1 MKPGLSQN
9 ATDIVLSLTG
19 IMERV
24 CRMAFLGQVAIFLVA
39 AVVVVPIARRAGMGS
54 VLGYML
60 AGLIVGPWAL
70 DLVDNEREI
79 LHLAELGVVFLLF
92 VIGLELQPRRL
103 WAMRRAVFGLGGGQ
117 VILTALVLAGLAFA
131 LGLPLEAA
139 VVAGLA
145 LSLSSTAFA
154 LQALAERNEL
164 TTRHGRL
171 SFSIL
176 LFQDLAVI
184 PILALLPLLAPASG
198 GEGDGVPWLDT
209 AKAAGMIAL
218 VVLGGRYLLR
228 HVLRLVA
235 RFGTHEVFTATA
247 LLTVVGVA
255 LLMELVGLS
264 MALGAFLAG
273 VLLADSE
280 YRHELEA
287 DIEPFKG
294 LLLGLF
300 FMAVGMTV
308 NIGLVIETPITVLGL
323 AAGLMLVKMLCLIAV
338 ARVDTANWRSIR
350 GAAVALSQGGEFAFV
365 IVALGV
371 SSALMDG
378 RTADLLIVAV
388 TLSMAA
394 TPLAFGASDWLNA
407 RLEREAEPAYDRH
420 IEEEN
425 RVIIAGFGRV
435 GQIVGRILRV
445 RRIGFTALE
454 TSVEQVDFVR
464 RFGSKIYY
472 GDASRVELLRA
483 ASAEKAVLFV
493 LAIDDVERSLA
504 TARTVRRHFPH
515 LTVFARARN
524 RQHVYALMDLGVTH
538 IVRDGPP
545 RAGAPSI
552 HEPRTRP
559 GDPDGAGRWRLREPA
574 HRPDLPR
581 PRHRTPA
588 PPARDRARHR
598 PHGRLRKSGTGPGSS
613 KRCSPRTNAR
623 PPGKAAR
630 TPSHG
635 CDETLPGR
643 GGEMPRASRA

>member
-1 MKPGLSQN
+1 
-9 ATDIVLSLTG
+9 
-19 IMERV
+19 
-24 CRMAFLGQVAIFLVA
+24 MAFLEQVAIFLAA
-39 AVVVVPIARRAGMGS
+39 AVVVVPLARRAGMGS

-70 DLVDNEREI
+70 DLVDDEQEI
-79 LHLAELGVVFLLF
+79 LHFAELGVVLLLF
-92 VIGLELQPRRL
+92 VIGLELQPLRL

-117 VILTALVLAGLAFA
+117 FALTVVALAGLALA

-154 LQALAERNEL
+154 LQALSERNEL

-184 PILALLPLLAPASG
+184 PILALLPLLAPASTSA
-198 GEGDGVPWLDT
+198 GEGALWLDI
-209 AKAAGMIAL
+209 AKAVGLIVLM
-218 VVLGGRYLLR
+218 VLGGRYLLR

-255 LLMELVGLS
+255 LLMDLVGLS

-308 NIGLVIETPITVLGL
+308 NIGLVIETPLAVLGL
-323 AAGLMLVKMLCLIAV
+323 ALGLMVVKMLCLIAV
-338 ARVDTANWRSIR
+338 ARVETANWRTIR
-350 GAAVALSQGGEFAFV
+350 GTAVALSQGGEFAFV
-365 IVALGV
+365 ILALGV
-371 SSALMDG
+371 SSTLMDG
-378 RTADLLIVAV
+378 RTADMLIVAV

-394 TPLAFGASDWLNA
+394 TPLALRAGDWLNV
-407 RLEREAEPAYDRH
+407 RLAPKAEPAYEQN

-435 GQIVGRILRV
+435 GQIVGRILRM

-454 TSVEQVDFVR
+454 TSSDQVDFVR
-464 RFGSKIYY
+464 RFGSKVYY

-483 ASAEKAVLFV
+483 ANADKAVLFV
-493 LAIDDVERSLA
+493 LAIEDVEQSLV
-504 TARTVRRHFPH
+504 TARAVRRHFPH
-515 LTVFARARN
+515 LTIFARARN
-524 RQHVYALMDLGVTH
+524 RQHAHALMDLGITH
-538 IVRDGPP
+538 IVRDTF
-545 RAGAPSI
+545 
-552 HEPRTRP
+552 H
-559 GDPDGAGRWRLREPA
+559 
-574 HRPDLPR
+574 
-581 PRHRTPA
+581 
-588 PPARDRARHR
+588 
-598 PHGRLRKSGTGPGSS
+598 SS
-613 KRCSPRTNAR
+613 LEL
-623 PPGKAAR
+623 AR
-630 TPSHG
+630 TILTELGLDAFESRRTVNTFRDHDTQRLLRQHAIAHDTDRMAEEAKHWTRELEEMFAE
-635 CDETLPGR
+635 DERNAAEEGR
-643 GGEMPRASRA
+643 QDPVGGTR

>member
-1 MKPGLSQN
+1 
-9 ATDIVLSLTG
+9 
-19 IMERV
+19 
-24 CRMAFLGQVAIFLVA
+24 MAFLEQVAIFLAA
-39 AVVVVPIARRAGMGS
+39 AVVVVPLARRAGLGS

-60 AGLIVGPWAL
+60 AGVIVGPWVL
-70 DLVDNEREI
+70 DLVDDEREI
-79 LHLAELGVVFLLF
+79 LHLAEFGVVLLLF

-103 WAMRRAVFGLGGGQ
+103 WAMRRAVFGMGGGQ
-117 VILTALVLAGLAFA
+117 FALTTTVVAGLAFA
-131 LGLPLEAA
+131 LGLPFEAA

-154 LQALAERNEL
+154 LQALAERSEL

-184 PILALLPLLAPASG
+184 PILALLPLLATAHG
-198 GEGDGVPWLDT
+198 GVGGRMPWLDFVGAIGT
-209 AKAAGMIAL
+209 IAL
-218 VVLGGRYLLR
+218 VTVGGRYFLR
-228 HVLRLVA
+228 HALRLVA

-255 LLMELVGLS
+255 LLMEHVGLS

-308 NIGLVIETPITVLGL
+308 KLGLVIETPLTVLGL
-323 AAGLMLVKMLCLIAV
+323 ALGLMLVKMLCLAAV
-338 ARVDTANWRSIR
+338 ARVETPNWRTIR
-350 GAAVALSQGGEFAFV
+350 GTAVALSQGGEFAFV

-371 SSALMDG
+371 SSSLMDG

-388 TLSMAA
+388 TLSMAT
-394 TPLAFGASDWLNA
+394 TPLAFRAGDWLNA
-407 RLEREAEPAYDRH
+407 RLEKEPEPEYERH

-435 GQIVGRILRV
+435 GQIVGRILRL

-454 TSVEQVDFVR
+454 TDAEQVDFVR
-464 RFGSKIYY
+464 RFGNKVYY

-483 ASAEKAVLFV
+483 ASADKAVLLV
-493 LAIDDVERSLA
+493 LAIEDVERSLA
-504 TARTVRRHFPH
+504 TARTVRKHFPH
-515 LTVFARARN
+515 LTIFARARN
-524 RQHVYALMDLGVTH
+524 RQHAYALMDLGIER
-538 IVRDGPP
+538 IVRDTFHSSLELAQGILTELGLGDFES
-545 RAGAPSI
+545 R
-552 HEPRTRP
+552 RTVDAFREH
-559 GDPDGAGRWRLREPA
+559 DTERLVRQHGMAHDADRVAEETKHWTRELEEMFA
-574 HRPDLPR
+574 EDER
-581 PRHRTPA
+581 
-588 PPARDRARHR
+588 
-598 PHGRLRKSGTGPGSS
+598 S
-613 KRCSPRTNAR
+613 
-623 PPGKAAR
+623 AAR
-630 TPSHG
+630 EDH
-635 CDETLPGR
+635 
-643 GGEMPRASRA
+643 

>member
-1 MKPGLSQN
+1 
-9 ATDIVLSLTG
+9 
-19 IMERV
+19 
-24 CRMAFLGQVAIFLVA
+24 MAFLEQVAIFLAA
-39 AVVVVPIARRAGMGS
+39 AVVVVPLARRAGMGS

-70 DLVDNEREI
+70 DLVDDEREI

-117 VILTALVLAGLAFA
+117 VALTALVLAGLAFA

-198 GEGDGVPWLDT
+198 GAGDGVLWLDM
-209 AKAAGMIAL
+209 AKAVGMIAL

-308 NIGLVIETPITVLGL
+308 NIGLVIETPLTVLGL

-338 ARVDTANWRSIR
+338 ARVDTANWRTIR
-350 GAAVALSQGGEFAFV
+350 GTAVALSQGGEFAFV

-394 TPLAFGASDWLNA
+394 TPLAFRAGDWLNA
-407 RLEREAEPAYDRH
+407 PPRTGGRNQRTSGISRRRTGSSSPGSAGSARSSAASCACAASASPRSRPAR
-420 IEEEN
+420 N
-425 RVIIAGFGRV
+425 RSISCAASATRST
-435 GQIVGRILRV
+435 
-445 RRIGFTALE
+445 TAM
-454 TSVEQVDFVR
+454 
-464 RFGSKIYY
+464 
-472 GDASRVELLRA
+472 RA
-483 ASAEKAVLFV
+483 ASSCCA
-493 LAIDDVERSLA
+493 
-504 TARTVRRHFPH
+504 
-515 LTVFARARN
+515 
-524 RQHVYALMDLGVTH
+524 
-538 IVRDGPP
+538 P
-545 RAGAPSI
+545 RMP
-552 HEPRTRP
+552 TRP
-559 GDPDGAGRWRLREPA
+559 CSSCWRSRTWSARLR
-574 HRPDLPR
+574 RR
-581 PRHRTPA
+581 
-588 PPARDRARHR
+588 
-598 PHGRLRKSGTGPGSS
+598 GRCANTFPI
-613 KRCSPRTNAR
+613 
-623 PPGKAAR
+623 
-630 TPSHG
+630 
-635 CDETLPGR
+635 
-643 GGEMPRASRA
+643 